1 MDKVPKPGEF
11 YRHFKNTFYQ
21 IVAIAQHTETGEEL
35 VIYQALYGDFRVY
48 ARPLS
53 MFLSEV
59 DRKKYPDANQKYRF
73 EQVVFV
79 REEEEDRRMTKQGM
93 NPWLERFLDAK
104 GYDQQIEV
112 LSRMRG
118 NVGQKELDSI
128 YLALDISMPFGSED
142 VDSQLRGIIKHL
154 ETRKKYDGSR
164 LR

>member
-59 DRKKYPDANQKYRF
+59 DRKKYPDANQKYRL
-73 EQVVFV
+73 V
-79 REEEEDRRMTKQGM
+79 
-93 NPWLERFLDAK
+93 
-104 GYDQQIEV
+104 
-112 LSRMRG
+112 
-118 NVGQKELDSI
+118 
-128 YLALDISMPFGSED
+128 
-142 VDSQLRGIIKHL
+142 
-154 ETRKKYDGSR
+154 
-164 LR
+164 